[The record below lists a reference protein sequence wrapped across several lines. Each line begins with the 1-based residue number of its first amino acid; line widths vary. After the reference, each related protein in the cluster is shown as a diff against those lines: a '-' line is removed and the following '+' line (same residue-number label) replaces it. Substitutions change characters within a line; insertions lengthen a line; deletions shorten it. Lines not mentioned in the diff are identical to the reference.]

1 MLFLMSKASNERFR
15 ILSVVGTRPNF
26 IKISPLL
33 REMRKVPTI
42 HPVLVHTGQHYD
54 RELNQQYF
62 SDIDL
67 PHPDFELAIREKTNS
82 LQVAKMVERLEP
94 LCRQVRP
101 HLLLVVGDVNSTLAA
116 SLVGTYLRIP
126 IAHVEAGLRSFD
138 WTMPEE
144 MNRVVTDRLST
155 LLFTTEKNAETNL
168 LREGVARKRIFF
180 VGNVMI
186 DSLRLQLPRIQ
197 QSSILRR
204 LYLQKQQY
212 AVLTLHRPSN
222 VDDQNQLAK
231 LMRTFHELS
240 RKLLLVFPIHPRTR
254 ENIKKFHLS
263 AYLANVRAVDSLVY
277 SDFLSLMQNAKLV
290 LTDSGGV
297 QEETTY
303 LRVPCLTVR
312 ENTERPVTVHLG
324 TNRVV
329 GTDPTSITRSFAAV
343 LRGNVKHG
351 TVPPLWDGKAAA
363 RIVKIALRQ
372 YNRSVRS

>member
-1 MLFLMSKASNERFR
+1 MLFLMSKTSNERFR

-33 REMRKVPTI
+33 REMRKFPTI

-82 LQVAKMVERLEP
+82 LQVAKMVERLDP
-94 LCRQVRP
+94 LCRQVMP

-204 LYLQKQQY
+204 LDLQKQQY

-222 VDDQNQLAK
+222 VDDQKQLEK

-263 AYLANVRAVDSLVY
+263 AYLANIRAVDSLVY

-324 TNRVV
+324 TNRIV
-329 GTDPTSITRSFAAV
+329 GTDSTSITRSFAAV

-351 TVPPLWDGKAAA
+351 TVRLYGMARPLPG
-363 RIVKIALRQ
+363 L
-372 YNRSVRS
+372 

>member
-1 MLFLMSKASNERFR
+1 MSKASNERFR

-26 IKISPLL
+26 VKISPLL
-33 REMRKVPTI
+33 REMRKVPSI

-82 LQVAKMVERLEP
+82 LQVARMVERLEP
-94 LCRQVRP
+94 LCRQVKP

-204 LYLQKQQY
+204 LDLQKQQY

-222 VDDQNQLAK
+222 VDDQKQLEK

-240 RKLLLVFPIHPRTR
+240 RKLPLVFPIHPRTR

-343 LRGNVKHG
+343 LRGNVKRG

-372 YNRSVRS
+372 YNSSVLS

>member
-1 MLFLMSKASNERFR
+1 M
-15 ILSVVGTRPNF
+15 
-26 IKISPLL
+26 
-33 REMRKVPTI
+33 
-42 HPVLVHTGQHYD
+42 
-54 RELNQQYF
+54 
-62 SDIDL
+62 
-67 PHPDFELAIREKTNS
+67 
-82 LQVAKMVERLEP
+82 
-94 LCRQVRP
+94 
-101 HLLLVVGDVNSTLAA
+101 
-116 SLVGTYLRIP
+116 
-126 IAHVEAGLRSFD
+126 
-138 WTMPEE
+138 
-144 MNRVVTDRLST
+144 
-155 LLFTTEKNAETNL
+155 
-168 LREGVARKRIFF
+168 
-180 VGNVMI
+180 
-186 DSLRLQLPRIQ
+186 Q
-197 QSSILRR
+197 QSSIPRR
-204 LYLQKQQY
+204 LDLQEQQY
-212 AVLTLHRPSN
+212 AVVTLPRPSN
-222 VDDQNQLAK
+222 VDDQKQLEK

-263 AYLANVRAVDSLVY
+263 AYLANIRAVDSLVY

-324 TNRVV
+324 TNRIV
-329 GTDPTSITRSFAAV
+329 GTDSTSITRSFAAV

>member
-1 MLFLMSKASNERFR
+1 MLLLMSKARNGLFR

-26 IKISPLL
+26 IKIAPLL
-33 REMRKVPTI
+33 REMRKIPTI
-42 HPVLVHTGQHYD
+42 QPILVHTGQHYD

-62 SDIDL
+62 SDIRL
-67 PHPDFELAIREKTNS
+67 PHPDFELAVREKTNS
-82 LQVAKMVERLEP
+82 LQVAKIVERLEP
-94 LCRQVRP
+94 LCHRVMP
-101 HLLLVVGDVNSTLAA
+101 HLLFVVGDVNSTLAA
-116 SLVGTYLRIP
+116 SLVGTYLGIP

-144 MNRVVTDRLST
+144 MNRVITDRLST
-155 LLFTTEKNAETNL
+155 LLFTTEKNAEVNL
-168 LREGVARKRIFF
+168 LREGIPHERIFF

-186 DSLRLQLPRIQ
+186 DSLRSHLPRMQ
-197 QSSILRR
+197 RSSILRR
-204 LYLQKQQY
+204 LDLKKQQY

-222 VDDQNQLAK
+222 VDGRKHLTL

-240 RKLLLVFPIHPRTR
+240 KKLPLVFPIHPRTR

-263 AYLANVRAVDSLVY
+263 EYLANIRAVESLVY
-277 SDFLSLMQNAKLV
+277 SDFLSLVQNAKLV

-329 GTDPTSITRSFAAV
+329 GTDPISITRSFAAV
-343 LRGNVKHG
+343 LSGNVKRG
-351 TVPPLWDGKAAA
+351 TIPPLWDGKAAV
-363 RIVKIALRQ
+363 RIVKIALGY

>member
-26 IKISPLL
+26 VKISPLL
-33 REMRKVPTI
+33 REMRKVPSI

-94 LCRQVRP
+94 LCRQVKP

-204 LYLQKQQY
+204 LDLQKQQY

-222 VDDQNQLAK
+222 VDDQKQLEK

-240 RKLLLVFPIHPRTR
+240 RKLPLVFPIHPRTR

-343 LRGNVKHG
+343 LRGNVKRG

-372 YNRSVRS
+372 YNSSVRS